1 MATWNDFPQE
11 IGLHILKIFSI
22 DLVDDYR
29 SPAQWEPVR
38 PEEKNHVFTW
48 PKSPP
53 SLKSLSSAVLT
64 CRAFHDAL
72 TRVIRIEDLP
82 PYELLRSLQ
91 AQIIDIVTRDY
102 GEPDILYVRDLYH
115 RAGMFWKNSIVCEDR
130 DYIVGLLQS
139 LSAKSLLAL
148 LPHLEP
154 WILNQATSTGWS
166 MPLVMA
172 RNLPIDDGWPKYV
185 MVCTVKEPNKG
196 ESSAFFADSP
206 GLLEMGPSVEDT
218 WWFFKV
224 WRHLHEPWVLVNYRE
239 KKIFGGS
246 VKPVFFEWEDIWEPE
261 SWRVVGE
268 QITLGEYWR
277 RDRVVHDNSD
287 SESEN
292 SDTGC

>member
-1 MATWNDFPQE
+1 
-11 IGLHILKIFSI
+11 
-22 DLVDDYR
+22 
-29 SPAQWEPVR
+29 
-38 PEEKNHVFTW
+38 
-48 PKSPP
+48 
-53 SLKSLSSAVLT
+53 
-64 CRAFHDAL
+64 
-72 TRVIRIEDLP
+72 
-82 PYELLRSLQ
+82 
-91 AQIIDIVTRDY
+91 
-102 GEPDILYVRDLYH
+102 
-115 RAGMFWKNSIVCEDR
+115 
-130 DYIVGLLQS
+130 
-139 LSAKSLLAL
+139 
-148 LPHLEP
+148 
-154 WILNQATSTGWS
+154 
-166 MPLVMA
+166 MA

-185 MVCTVKEPNKG
+185 IFCTGSWRVPVIDDSNIHVPVMVCSVKEPNKG

-206 GLLEMGPSVEDT
+206 GLLEMGRSVEDT

-224 WRHLHEPWVLVNYRE
+224 CRHLHEPWVLVNYRE